1 MFSRPTNTQ
10 VLDYIDKLVDMFPGG
25 LVNILNTELIGIKIA
40 AGGAFIHQKLLAH
53 FTQKPAIKI

>member
-1 MFSRPTNTQ
+1 M
-10 VLDYIDKLVDMFPGG
+10 LDSIDKLVDMLPGG

-40 AGGAFIHQKLLAH
+40 AGGAFILQKLLAH

>member
-1 MFSRPTNTQ
+1 M
-10 VLDYIDKLVDMFPGG
+10 LDYIDKLVDMFPGG
-25 LVNILNTELIGIKIA
+25 LVNILNTDLIGIKIA